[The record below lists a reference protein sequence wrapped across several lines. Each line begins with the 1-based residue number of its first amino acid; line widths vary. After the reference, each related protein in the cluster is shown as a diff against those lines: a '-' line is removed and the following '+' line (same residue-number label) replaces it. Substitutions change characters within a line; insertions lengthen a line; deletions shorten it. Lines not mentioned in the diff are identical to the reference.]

1 MDWIWLPLAV
11 ALASASIATFAC
23 MQRHLFRA
31 GGRTATLRSVTAT
44 ALAGNAISVS
54 VPVAGPQLGT
64 AFAFRRF
71 RRLGIDPAL
80 AGWTLIV
87 SGVVSSLAAGIVV
100 VTGALL
106 SGNDAVAI
114 TGITGSVVGV
124 CVLAVATLA
133 VRHPGFRRVLERW
146 LAWIL
151 ARVQGVLHR
160 HGGNPRDAITGF
172 VGRLGAL
179 RLRRTDWAKV
189 LGLGLANWLTDA
201 GILVV
206 SILAVG
212 GSVPWRGVLLAYA
225 VRIAAGGISITPGGL
240 GVVEAALAVAL
251 MGVGLQHLTAV
262 AAALLYRFISFW
274 ALAGVGWIVYFLSRR
289 SSTARSFALSRR
301 RSWATV

>member
-87 SGVVSSLAAGIVV
+87 SGVVSSLAAGVVV

-114 TGITGSVVGV
+114 TGITGAIIGV

-133 VRHPGFRRVLERW
+133 LRHPAFRRVLERW

-172 VGRLGAL
+172 VGRLG
-179 RLRRTDWAKV
+179 
-189 LGLGLANWLTDA
+189 GLGLANWLTDA